1 MFRLSILLGLCCFL
15 AADVK
20 SQSFPYQ
27 FSYTNEPYVSLSNA
41 TVLSNITVW
50 NDEATVPLGFTFQFD
65 NQPHTGMF
73 VLGYSGALL
82 PIGQYDSSDTLDAI
96 FGYTVSAGVG
106 PVNNTI
112 VRYKTDGAAP
122 NRIFKFEMANAGFE
136 GGPGQVSFQIW
147 LYETSNAIQ
156 VRLGNQMVPDPG
168 IFFNG
173 VSPLIGYMLNYY
185 YVNDTESIFP
195 QAQFVT
201 GTPQSPQD
209 SVVVNGL
216 LDEETSDGPLYGMSG
231 LPLNNSVFTF
241 TPGTVSTRQP
251 ELLTMQL
258 LPNPVQDYVQLSGLE
273 RSKSA
278 QVQLLDAQ
286 GRIMSQLELPAGESI
301 LRLPANL
308 TPGAYV
314 LRYKGDAQIAVSRF
328 IKG

>member
-1 MFRLSILLGLCCFL
+1 MFRILTILGLFGL
-15 AADVK
+15 FMADV
-20 SQSFPYQ
+20 QAQAFPYQ
-27 FSYTNEPYVSLSNA
+27 FSYTNEAYAPLSNA
-41 TVLSNITVW
+41 TVLNNNAVW
-50 NDEATVPLGFTFQFD
+50 NDEVDVPLGFTFLFD
-65 NQPHTGMF
+65 NQPHTAMF

-82 PIGQYDSSDTLDAI
+82 PVGQYDSSDTLDAI

-112 VRYKTDGAAP
+112 VRYKTDGTAP

-156 VRLGNQMVPDPG
+156 IRLGSQTVPNPG

-185 YVNDTESIFP
+185 YISDDESVFP
-195 QAQFVT
+195 QAQFVA
-201 GTPQSPQD
+201 GTPGSPQD
-209 SVVVNGL
+209 SIVINGFL
-216 LDEETSDGPLYGMSG
+216 NEGISDGPLYGMSA

-251 ELLTMQL
+251 ELTLMQL
-258 LPNPVQDYVQLSGLE
+258 LPNPAVDFVQLSGLD

-278 QVQLLDAQ
+278 QVQLLDTE
-286 GRIMSQLELPAGESI
+286 GKLLRQLELPAGDNT
-301 LRLPANL
+301 LRLPADL
-308 TPGAYV
+308 PPGAYV
-314 LRYKGDAQIAVSRF
+314 LRYVGDIQMAVSRF